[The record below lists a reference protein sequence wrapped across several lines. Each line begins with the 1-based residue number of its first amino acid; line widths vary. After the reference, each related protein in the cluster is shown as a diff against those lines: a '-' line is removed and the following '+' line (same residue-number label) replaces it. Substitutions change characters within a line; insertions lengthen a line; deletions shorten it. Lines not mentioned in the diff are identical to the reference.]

1 MVSDDRDGEGA
12 ASLTTSGASRPPV
25 RIRRPDT
32 LLGLLRRFGRL
43 WGFLAFIVAVVIL
56 FRGVVLPFIFAMLV
70 AYLLAPVIAR
80 MQPRLGRAISVILV
94 YLAIVGGIAAFFGLL
109 LPAVFQ
115 DLAKLRHGLPQ
126 AAAKLN
132 DEWLPQAGAWVQGT
146 FGDFMPADEPP
157 PPVYTTEVIAEPLPD
172 GRWRLDLEGARLQ
185 AEPRADGTWVVGPPR
200 PEAPEASGLGHDLR
214 ALLVS
219 HGAEL
224 PAVIGPM
231 LQSFV
236 AGVAGFL
243 TSFVITFMIAAFVL
257 IDVDRVNRFI
267 RSLVPQEYH
276 HSFEELW
283 ASMDKGLSGVIRG
296 QLLICLVNGLLTFL
310 GLVIFGIKYSVLL
323 GLLAGMF
330 SLIPIFG
337 TIISSLPIVIIA
349 LVSSGEGLTFGPAIG
364 ILAWIAGIHLL
375 EANVLNPKI
384 IGDSAHIHPVLVIF
398 ALLAGE
404 HVFGLVGALLAIPAT
419 SLVQAMFLHARRHS
433 TVFSHSE
440 SLE

>member
-1 MVSDDRDGEGA
+1 MASDDRGA
-12 ASLTTSGASRPPV
+12 AADPPEQG
-25 RIRRPDT
+25 RRRSDT
-32 LLGLLRRFGRL
+32 LLGVLRRFGRF
-43 WGFLAFIVAVVIL
+43 WGFLAFIVVVVLL
-56 FRGVVLPFIFAMLV
+56 FRGIVLPFVFAMLL

-80 MQPRLGRAISVILV
+80 MQPRVGRVGAVILV
-94 YLAIVGGIAAFFGLL
+94 YVAILAGIAAFFGLL

-115 DLAKLRHGLPQ
+115 DLAKLRDGLPQ

-132 DEWLPQAGAWVQGT
+132 DEWLPQATAWVETT
-146 FGDFMPADEPP
+146 FGDFMPKDSEP
-157 PPVYTTEVIAEPLPD
+157 PPVYGTEIIAEPLPD
-172 GRWRLDLEGARLQ
+172 GRWRLDLEGARLS
-185 AEPRADGTWVVGPPR
+185 AEQRSDGSWVIGPPQ
-200 PEAPEASGLGHDLR
+200 PEVAAPKGIGHDVR
-214 ALLVS
+214 ALIAS
-219 HGAEL
+219 KGAEL
-224 PAVIGPM
+224 TAVIGPI
-231 LQSFV
+231 LQSFI

-257 IDVDRVNRFI
+257 FDIERINRFV
-267 RSLVPQEYH
+267 RSLVPPEFH
-276 HSFEELW
+276 RSFEELW
-283 ASMDKGLSGVIRG
+283 ANMDKGLSGVIRG
-296 QLLICLVNGLLTFL
+296 QLLICLVNGALTFL

-323 GLLAGMF
+323 GMLAGMF

-349 LVSSGEGLTFGPAIG
+349 LVSSGEGLTFGPALG

-404 HVFGLVGALLAIPAT
+404 HVFGLVGALLAIPVA

-433 TVFSHSE
+433 TVFSSQSE
-440 SLE
+440 PLE

>member
-1 MVSDDRDGEGA
+1 MASGGA
-12 ASLTTSGASRPPV
+12 GGSPGRP
-25 RIRRPDT
+25 RRRDT

-43 WGFLAFIVAVVIL
+43 WGFLAFIVAVVVL
-56 FRGVVLPFIFAMLV
+56 FRAVVLPFVFAMLV

-80 MQPRLGRAISVILV
+80 MQPRLGRVISVIVV

-109 LPAVFQ
+109 LPAVFH
-115 DLAKLRHGLPQ
+115 DLAKLRDGLPQ

-132 DEWLPQAGAWVQGT
+132 DEWLPQATEWVKGT
-146 FGDFMPADEPP
+146 FGDFMPAEEAA
-157 PPVYTTEVIAEPLPD
+157 PPVYSTEVIAEPLPD

-185 AEPRADGTWVVGPPR
+185 AEQRSDGTWIIGPPQ
-200 PEAPEASGLGHDLR
+200 PEAPEQSGIGHDLR

-219 HGAEL
+219 KGAEL

-257 IDVDRVNRFI
+257 MDVDRVNRFI
-267 RSLVPQEYH
+267 RSLVPQEFH
-276 HSFEELW
+276 RSFEELW
-283 ASMDKGLSGVIRG
+283 ANMDKGLSGVIRG
-296 QLLICLVNGLLTFL
+296 QLLICLVNGALTFL

-384 IGDSAHIHPVLVIF
+384 IGDSAHIHPVLVVF

-404 HVFGLVGALLAIPAT
+404 HVFGLVGALLAIPVT

-433 TVFSHSE
+433 TVFSHSDP
-440 SLE
+440 LE